1 MNLGMRRGMSYAFLA
16 LAMSEMMGPR
26 MPIVGNRDYSK
37 DEKIECTKNFHKKT
51 GKRAKRRAKG
61 KNQ

>member
-1 MNLGMRRGMSYAFLA
+1 MRRGMSYAFLA
-16 LAMSEMMGPR
+16 LMATEMMNQRNPVR
-26 MPIVGNRDYSK
+26 PNRDYSK
-37 DEKIECTKNFHKKT
+37 DGKIECTKNFHKQT